1 MIHFLWALQNYMEA
15 QHLNII
21 DISKFVQPESLSDQ
35 VTNNDSDSETPAA
48 KGSVSESAF
57 ISLLFAIIISWI
69 LVALWTRTV
78 ENFAFGTLGLNGDS
92 TVDSLIVA
100 SAISVIFFFLVWTL
114 DQYDIIIGGLERVIA
129 SETLI
134 PAP

>member
-1 MIHFLWALQNYMEA
+1 MEA
-15 QHLNII
+15 QRLNII
-21 DISKFVQPESLSDQ
+21 DVSRFIQSESCSDQ
-35 VTNNDSDSETPAA
+35 VTNNDSDSDTSAM
-48 KGSVSESAF
+48 KRSVSESAF

>member
-1 MIHFLWALQNYMEA
+1 MEA
-15 QHLNII
+15 QHSNVAQTQHLNII
-21 DISKFVQPESLSDQ
+21 DVSKFVQSSKQSDQ
-35 VTNNDSDSETPAA
+35 STDKDSNSEAPAMTR
-48 KGSVSESAF
+48 SVSESAF

-114 DQYDIIIGGLERVIA
+114 DQYDIVIGGLERVIA

>member
-1 MIHFLWALQNYMEA
+1 MEA
-15 QHLNII
+15 QHPNVAQTQHLNII
-21 DISKFVQPESLSDQ
+21 DVSKFVESSKQSDQ
-35 VTNNDSDSETPAA
+35 GTDKDSNSEAPAMTR
-48 KGSVSESAF
+48 SVSESAF

-114 DQYDIIIGGLERVIA
+114 DQYDIVIGGLERVIA

>member
-1 MIHFLWALQNYMEA
+1 MEA
-15 QHLNII
+15 QHPNVAQTQHLNII
-21 DISKFVQPESLSDQ
+21 DVSNFVQSSKQSDQ
-35 VTNNDSDSETPAA
+35 GTDKDSNSEAPAMTR
-48 KGSVSESAF
+48 SVSESAF

-114 DQYDIIIGGLERVIA
+114 DQYDIVIGGLERVIA

>member
-1 MIHFLWALQNYMEA
+1 MEA
-15 QHLNII
+15 NTLNII
-21 DISKFVQPESLSDQ
+21 DVSQFVTSDTQ
-35 VTNNDSDSETPAA
+35 DEDDSEKPTMVMA
-48 KGSVSESAF
+48 KRSVSESAF
-57 ISLLFAIIISWI
+57 ISLLFAIIVSWI

-92 TVDSLIVA
+92 TVDSFIVA
-100 SAISVIFFFLVWTL
+100 VSISLIFFMLVWTL
-114 DQYDIIIGGLERVIA
+114 DQYDIVIGGLETVIA

>member
-1 MIHFLWALQNYMEA
+1 MEA
-15 QHLNII
+15 QHPNVAQTQHLNII
-21 DISKFVQPESLSDQ
+21 DVSKFVQSSKQSDQ
-35 VTNNDSDSETPAA
+35 GTDKASNPEAPAMTR
-48 KGSVSESAF
+48 SVSESAF

-114 DQYDIIIGGLERVIA
+114 DQYDIVIGGLERVIA

>member
-1 MIHFLWALQNYMEA
+1 MEA
-15 QHLNII
+15 QHPNVAQTQHLNII
-21 DISKFVQPESLSDQ
+21 DVSKFVESSKQSDQ
-35 VTNNDSDSETPAA
+35 GTDKDSNPEAPAMTR
-48 KGSVSESAF
+48 SVSESAF

>member
-1 MIHFLWALQNYMEA
+1 MEA

-21 DISKFVQPESLSDQ
+21 DISKFVQPESFSDQ
-35 VTNNDSDSETPAA
+35 VTNNDSETPAS
-48 KGSVSESAF
+48 KRSVSESAF